1 MAAGMTWQYL
11 RGELSVRLE
20 QLEATSGQTAA
31 CEVARLR
38 AEVAAGPVRGW
49 PWPVR
54 GRLTFPNGAP
64 HPLPPYG
71 ELTEPQQRVVRTLA
85 GLGPTPG
92 AGPTSSRS
100 CGPGTCRAHRPNAGP
115 TRVSTRRK
123 GGVPDELQISLLCA
137 RARRETPPPSGVQ
150 IGGYL
155 PVRALVF

>member
-38 AEVAAGPVRGW
+38 AEVAAGPVMGW

-85 GLGPTPG
+85 DHGPDTWRWANFISIMRTWNLPS
-92 AGPTSSRS
+92 AQAE
-100 CGPGTCRAHRPNAGP
+100 CRAYAGL
-115 TRVSTRRK
+115 
-123 GGVPDELQISLLCA
+123 D
-137 RARRETPPPSGVQ
+137 PP
-150 IGGYL
+150 
-155 PVRALVF
+155 